1 METPEAEES
10 PRLVKRYANRKLYDT
25 RDSRYVT
32 LHEIARY
39 VRDGEDVRIIDNR
52 TKEDLTDITL
62 AQIIYEEQKGKKSN
76 AWSVKTLRQLVR
88 DGGDRLMS
96 SLQDSPV
103 AKLVRREDGP
113 DGPDGSEGDGKGES
127 EVGGLEGAEEPEAAT
142 RGRLIDKPKEAW
154 EELSRLK
161 DARVLALVG
170 VAKGQ
175 LESLKAEI
183 QRLSARVEELES
195 TLSARQRK
203 GQDDD

>member
-62 AQIIYEEQKGKKSN
+62 AQIIYEEQKGGKSN

-103 AKLVRREDGP
+103 AKLVRRED
-113 DGPDGSEGDGKGES
+113 DPDGSDGDGEGT
-127 EVGGLEGAEEPEAAT
+127 EGAEESESAT

-175 LESLKAEI
+175 LEALKAEI

-203 GQDDD
+203 GQDDESQDE

>member
-1 METPEAEES
+1 MDSPTVEES

-39 VRDGEDVRIIDNR
+39 VRDGDDVRIIDNR

-62 AQIIYEEQKGKKSN
+62 AQIIYEEQKGGKSS

-88 DGGDRLMS
+88 DRGDQLMS
-96 SLQDSPV
+96 TLKESPV
-103 AKLVRREDGP
+103 AKLVRRED
-113 DGPDGSEGDGKGES
+113 EGEGHGQEADASDEES
-127 EVGGLEGAEEPEAAT
+127 GGDTPEAEAPH
-142 RGRLIDKPKEAW
+142 RARLLDMPKEAW

-170 VAKGQ
+170 VAKEQ
-175 LESLKAEI
+175 LEALKAEV

-203 GQDDD
+203 GHEDE